1 MIGLYQVRSR
11 EKAAATSQA
20 GTSPHKL
27 QLHPRSSAFICGHHV
42 FPNCAQNAQVCT
54 KWLRFV
60 KPEPAREFVSDL
72 IRVHPCS
79 SVAHCLFPKGSM
91 RHGLTNTEFVFSS
104 LARNRHAPPTR
115 PQHWLRFAKNA
126 RVAPRQPYRQR
137 HPKNPQ
143 SSGTLRHPA
152 RIWLRFAKMPL
163 RVTTLP
169 QGSSFFRVLHIPLR
183 PRVLPL
189 TIPRK

>member
-27 QLHPRSSAFICGHHV
+27 QLRPRSSAFICGHHV

-60 KPEPAREFVSDL
+60 NPNQPASLFPTLSVS
-72 IRVHPCS
+72 IRVHLWPTVFFRKAPCVTAS
-79 SVAHCLFPKGSM
+79 
-91 RHGLTNTEFVFSS
+91 
-104 LARNRHAPPTR
+104 PTR
-115 PQHWLRFAKNA
+115 SSFFRPLPAIVMRPPLGPNIGFVSQKTPASPLASRTGNVTPKTHN
-126 RVAPRQPYRQR
+126 RQ
-137 HPKNPQ
+137 
-143 SSGTLRHPA
+143 GTLRHPA

-169 QGSSFFRVLHIPLR
+169 QGSSFFRALHIPLR

-189 TIPRK
+189 KIPRK